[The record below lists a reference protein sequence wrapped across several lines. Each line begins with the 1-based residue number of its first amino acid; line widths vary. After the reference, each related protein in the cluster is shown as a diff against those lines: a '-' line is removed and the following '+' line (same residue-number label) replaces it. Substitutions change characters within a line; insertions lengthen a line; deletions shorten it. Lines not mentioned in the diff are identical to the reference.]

1 MRPYFDTYYW
11 TIIINNVNSFFI
23 MDQPKIER
31 VLRLMQLMSGTR
43 YYTIEELA
51 ERLDTSSRS
60 VYRYIDTFKSV
71 GFVVKKVKGVPRLV
85 KMDKRDDISQLVHF
99 TDEEAYVVNRL
110 IDVLDNG
117 NVLKQSLR
125 RKLRAVY
132 DCSSVADCIVHGKE
146 AENVHALIEAIEK
159 KRQVKLVGYASSHSG
174 VVRDRWVEPFD
185 FTTDYN
191 QVWCYDLEDKRNKL
205 FKTIRIGEVEILEDG
220 WMAEAMHERGF
231 VDIFRFSGP
240 ERYRVKME
248 LDVRARNVM
257 VECFPLSEKYIE
269 QVEDG
274 MWLLDTEVCGM
285 MGVQSFV
292 LTTEGARIVESERV
306 GVRS

>member
-1 MRPYFDTYYW
+1 
-11 TIIINNVNSFFI
+11 

-31 VLRLMQLMSGTR
+31 VLRLMQLLSGSR
-43 YYTIEELA
+43 RYTIEELA
-51 ERLDTSSRS
+51 ERLDMSARTI
-60 VYRYIDTFKSV
+60 YRYIDTFKSV
-71 GFVVKKVKGVPRLV
+71 GYAVRKEGGVPRLV
-85 KMDKRDDISQLVHF
+85 KMDERDDIAQLVHF

-110 IDVLDNG
+110 IDALDNG

-125 RKLRAVY
+125 RKLRAVC
-132 DCSSVADCIVHGKE
+132 DCSSVVDCVVHGKD
-146 AENVHALIEAIEK
+146 AVNVHALIEAMEG
-159 KRQVKLVGYASSHSG
+159 KRQVRLVGYASSHSG
-174 VVRDRWVEPFD
+174 VVRDRLVEPFD

-191 QVWCYDLEDKRNKL
+191 QVWCYDLEDGRNKL

-306 GVRS
+306 GVRSEE

>member
-1 MRPYFDTYYW
+1 M
-11 TIIINNVNSFFI
+11 
-23 MDQPKIER
+23 
-31 VLRLMQLMSGTR
+31 
-43 YYTIEELA
+43 
-51 ERLDTSSRS
+51 
-60 VYRYIDTFKSV
+60 
-71 GFVVKKVKGVPRLV
+71 
-85 KMDKRDDISQLVHF
+85 
-99 TDEEAYVVNRL
+99 
-110 IDVLDNG
+110 
-117 NVLKQSLR
+117 
-125 RKLRAVY
+125 
-132 DCSSVADCIVHGKE
+132 
-146 AENVHALIEAIEK
+146 HALIEAIGE
-159 KRQVKLVGYASSHSG
+159 KRQVRLVDYVSSHSG
-174 VVRDRWVEPFD
+174 VVRDRLVEPFD

-274 MWLLDTEVCGM
+274 MWSLDTEVCGM
-285 MGVQSFV
+285 MGVQSFE
-292 LTTEGARIVESERV
+292 LTVAGAKIVKSERIE
-306 GVRS
+306 S

>member
-1 MRPYFDTYYW
+1 
-11 TIIINNVNSFFI
+11 

-31 VLRLMQLMSGTR
+31 VLRLMQLLSGAR
-43 YYTIEELA
+43 RYTIEELA
-51 ERLDTSSRS
+51 ERLDMSARTI
-60 VYRYIDTFKSV
+60 YRYIDTFKSV
-71 GFVVKKVKGVPRLV
+71 GYAVRKEDGMPRLV
-85 KMDKRDDISQLVHF
+85 KMDERDDISQLVHF
-99 TDEEAYVVNRL
+99 TEEEAYVVNRL
-110 IDVLDNG
+110 IDALDNG

-125 RKLRAVY
+125 RKLRAVC
-132 DCSSVADCIVHGKE
+132 DCSSVVDCVVHGKD
-146 AENVHALIEAIEK
+146 AVNVHALIEAIGE

-191 QVWCYDLEDKRNKL
+191 QVWCYDLEDERNKL

-257 VECFPLSEKYIE
+257 VECFPLAERE
-269 QVEDG
+269 MTMVEDG
-274 MWLLDTEVCGM
+274 KWLLDTVVCGL
-285 MGVQSFV
+285 MGVQSFE
-292 LTTEGARIVESERV
+292 LTVAGVKIVESEKME
-306 GVRS
+306 